1 MKKLI
6 TSLKSRGK
14 ILFVTFIAPYST
26 YRIRKS
32 SYLLRQNFEVVVLQY
47 MCITAVKLMQIEKG
61 YVTNVLIL
69 PVTTKL
75 LILLHYTALIHI
87 LLRSRDKVL
96 SLW

>member
-1 MKKLI
+1 M
-6 TSLKSRGK
+6 
-14 ILFVTFIAPYST
+14 
-26 YRIRKS
+26 
-32 SYLLRQNFEVVVLQY
+32 
-47 MCITAVKLMQIEKG
+47 MQIEKG

-75 LILLHYTALIHI
+75 LILLDYIALIHI